1 MVEMGLPGR
10 EVEIQDS
17 DQEDTASSC
26 PQREGG
32 SLFPALLAAVPW
44 CGQCGRPSPQ
54 RKGLGLWGQEL
65 RCCIY
70 GAMQGAVC
78 PLSPDLGSDGESAAA
93 SMGTRRGLSAP

>member
-1 MVEMGLPGR
+1 MYLGWMGMLSGRFQKSFHMWHVMVEMGLPGR

-54 RKGLGLWGQEL
+54 RKGLGL
-65 RCCIY
+65 
-70 GAMQGAVC
+70 
-78 PLSPDLGSDGESAAA
+78 
-93 SMGTRRGLSAP
+93 

>member
-1 MVEMGLPGR
+1 MYLGRMGMLSGQFQKSFHMWHVMVEMGLPGR

-54 RKGLGLWGQEL
+54 RKGLGL
-65 RCCIY
+65 
-70 GAMQGAVC
+70 
-78 PLSPDLGSDGESAAA
+78 
-93 SMGTRRGLSAP
+93 

>member
-1 MVEMGLPGR
+1 MQVRCCSINSMYLGRMGMLSGQFQKSFHMWHVMVEMGLPGR

-54 RKGLGLWGQEL
+54 RKGLGL
-65 RCCIY
+65 
-70 GAMQGAVC
+70 
-78 PLSPDLGSDGESAAA
+78 
-93 SMGTRRGLSAP
+93 